1 MLTMGLCAFCDHGVE
16 YALSNNVVALVARGV
31 ATTFGSVYPSPT
43 KDTDETLAALK
54 TFNGG
59 SPARRIYSGNADE
72 LMSAARFLSIP
83 HEAPRQGMPQA
94 NGIIGR
100 AVQDMVSGGLERR
113 WWQRGCRATFGHML
127 RHATGMWATLR
138 RATAAVPL
146 HSSSVT
152 GRSSLGCVFLWGQ

>member
-31 ATTFGSVYPSPT
+31 ATTFGGVYPSPT

-54 TFNGG
+54 TY
-59 SPARRIYSGNADE
+59 SPASRNYSGNADE

-83 HEAPRQGMPQA
+83 HEAPQQGMPQA

-100 AVQDMVSGGLERR
+100 AVQDMVSRGGSSDV
-113 WWQRGCRATFGHML
+113 GGSGVAGL
-127 RHATGMWATLR
+127 RL
-138 RATAAVPL
+138 VI
-146 HSSSVT
+146 
-152 GRSSLGCVFLWGQ
+152 